1 MSANDRYFT
10 NPVQYQRFL
19 KDAQGKLA
27 GAARGGIQGT
37 VEPDKLKP
45 GETIYRIGHS
55 NRPDDVNISSPWWMR
70 SQTFYEIASRAE
82 RHEIDFQ
89 DLFRHKAAVAVTFGV
104 ADLVLKATV
113 QQQVRVL
120 SGRGRPVIDV
130 DEKTKEITGAWQ
142 GGLEITQLYIPGLR
156 EDPAREFSRPSAI
169 YNTLIKVVM
178 SVPVSDYMKEN
189 WAKRATGPF

>member
-1 MSANDRYFT
+1 MSANDRYFL
-10 NPVQYQRFL
+10 NPVYDSFL
-19 KDAQGKLA
+19 RDAQGKLE

-55 NRPDDVNISSPWWMR
+55 TSSDDVNISSPWWMR
-70 SQTFYEIASRAE
+70 SQTFYEIAARAD

-89 DLFRHKAAVAVTFGV
+89 DLFRHKAAVATTFGV
-104 ADLVLKATV
+104 ADMVLKATV

-120 SGRGRPVIDV
+120 TGRGRPVIDV
-130 DEKTKEITGAWQ
+130 DEKTKEITGSWQ
-142 GGLEITQLYIPGLR
+142 GGLEITQVYVPGLR
-156 EDPAREFSRPSAI
+156 EDPGRDFRRPSSI

-178 SVPVSDYMKEN
+178 KVPVSDYMKKN
-189 WAKRATGPF
+189 WANRANGPF

>member
-1 MSANDRYFT
+1 MSANDQYFT
-10 NPVQYQRFL
+10 NAVQYQRFL
-19 KDAQGKLA
+19 KDAQGKFW
-27 GAARGGIQGT
+27 GAAKGGIQGT

-45 GETIYRIGHS
+45 GEKIYRIGHS
-55 NRPDDVNISSPWWMR
+55 NRPDDVNFSSPWWMR

-89 DLFRHKAAVAVTFGV
+89 DLFRHKAAVAKTFGV
-104 ADLVLKATV
+104 ADLVLKAEV

-130 DEKTKEITGAWQ
+130 DPNTKEVTGAWQ

-156 EDPAREFSRPSAI
+156 EDPDPKFSRPSSI
-169 YNTLIKVVM
+169 YSSLIKVVM
-178 SVPVSDYMKEN
+178 KMSVDDYMKEN
-189 WAKRATGPF
+189 WANRANGPF